1 MVPLGVN
8 LKQNIQFHY
17 LASSTGLQFECVLP
31 LNRVRNEGFQHH
43 RPDPTKLRLPPPPP
57 TPQEKFL
64 PLCIAIIQQNR
75 HCRFFSELNKK
86 QGMEQRGLNSDLP

>member
-17 LASSTGLQFECVLP
+17 LVSSTGLQFECILP
-31 LNRVRNEGFQHH
+31 LNRVRIEGFKQHI
-43 RPDPTKLRLPPPPP
+43 PTQTPFKPPPPP
-57 TPQEKFL
+57 EKFL
-64 PLCIAIIQQNR
+64 PLCITIIQLQNR
-75 HCRFFSELNKK
+75 FFFSELNEK